1 MNTYDL
7 KIVGGLVVDGSGAS
21 PVGADVAVKDGVIV
35 AVGAVPGDAKTTIDA
50 DGAIVTPG
58 WVDIHTHYDG
68 QVSWDETLA
77 PSCYHGV
84 ITAIMG

>member
-1 MNTYDL
+1 MSTYDL
-7 KIVGGLVVDGSGAS
+7 KIVGGLVIDGSGAS
-21 PVGADVAVKDGVIV
+21 PGGADVAVQDGVIV
-35 AVGAVPGDAKTTIDA
+35 AVGAAPGEAKTTIDA
-50 DGAIVTPG
+50 EGAIVTPG

-84 ITAIMG
+84 TTAIME